1 MHTRTPSVDLA
12 SLSELFSR
20 LASGG
25 KSVKPGLTISP
36 PLPKSRTSSIG
47 SLPDL
52 CASPTSTCSNVSL
65 RTISDES
72 DASSSE
78 DDVSSYVPPSPLT
91 TRGRTAERVFNRGKS
106 KVVTTPNED
115 KDFTFKLMLHDIYGT
130 TNFVDM
136 VQGVIQESKKTY
148 RPLPEN
154 MKPKPRREFLK
165 RRDLERDA
173 DDEESPERVVEVPQT
188 PTKPRYPEDLG
199 LGTPVRS
206 ERAAKKRC
214 VGRTRSGREPQPM
227 EIGCVYELDS
237 ADEKDP
243 AYLGDVS
250 VTISPLKLRPTR
262 KLRESATQPP
272 KAVITSIDPLSTID
286 VFATTP
292 TSLPFIREG
301 GLEVGE
307 DN

>member
-1 MHTRTPSVDLA
+1 MHARTPSVDLA
-12 SLSELFSR
+12 GLSELFSR

-36 PLPKSRTSSIG
+36 PPLKSPTASIG

-52 CASPTSTCSNVSL
+52 CGSPTSTSSNISI
-65 RTISDES
+65 RTLSDES
-72 DASSSE
+72 DASSS
-78 DDVSSYVPPSPLT
+78 DDDAFSSVPSSPLAG
-91 TRGRTAERVFNRGKS
+91 RGRTAERAFNRGKP

-130 TNFVDM
+130 SNFVDM

-173 DDEESPERVVEVPQT
+173 DDEESPERVVEARIPET
-188 PTKPRYPEDLG
+188 PTKSRYPDGLG

-237 ADEKDP
+237 VDEGASYLADTSTTIEPFELRAIRD
-243 AYLGDVS
+243 LGQ
-250 VTISPLKLRPTR
+250 TTTRPLRNLRAPTSPVA
-262 KLRESATQPP
+262 ATGN
-272 KAVITSIDPLSTID
+272 ID
-286 VFATTP
+286 VFTP
-292 TSLPFIREG
+292 LIDLPSYMKDG
-301 GLEVGE
+301 
-307 DN
+307 